1 MTDTG
6 DVTPPAEK
14 AGGDEGA
21 KPWYD
26 GADAETIGYLQNRG
40 LDKKDAKE
48 VALASIK
55 AHREAVS
62 KLGVP
67 PDQIVRL
74 PKDAN
79 DVEGQKALY
88 ARLGKPDSPD
98 KYDLKAAEDGGASA
112 EFVDFL
118 RKTSDKLNLT
128 ADQARE
134 LAKDFIVYAD
144 GSTKGEEANE
154 TAALEQERA
163 DLRKEWGPNFNA
175 NLTIARMAAQKV
187 GIPPEAVAAIE
198 EAAGYKV
205 VMTALQKI
213 GMAIGEAR
221 FVTSETTGNVMTR
234 EGAIARKA
242 ELMKD
247 TEWTT
252 KYLNGDANKVREM
265 TDLNR
270 IITAGM

>member
-6 DVTPPAEK
+6 ITPPADT
-14 AGGDEGA
+14 AGGNEGA

-26 GADAETIGYLQNRG
+26 GADADTLGYLQNRG
-40 LDKKDAKE
+40 LDKKDVKE

-55 AHREAVS
+55 AHREAMT
-62 KLGVP
+62 KLGAP
-67 PDQIVRL
+67 PDQLVRL

-79 DVEGQKALY
+79 DVETRKALF

-98 KYDLKAAEDGGASA
+98 KYDLKAAEDGGASP
-112 EFVDFL
+112 EFVEFL
-118 RKTSDKLNLT
+118 RKTSDKLDLT
-128 ADQARE
+128 AEQARE

-144 GSTKGEEANE
+144 GTTKGDEAGQA
-154 TAALEQERA
+154 AALEQERA
-163 DLRKEWGPNFNA
+163 DLRKEWGANFNA

-198 EAAGYKV
+198 DAAGYKV